1 MREENSVDQ
10 NKARRVMETSNA
22 LRRWLQRGM
31 RDEQPGLGTT
41 MMRSFGLTTTSDVG
55 EEHAL
60 IKQVWAR
67 IKKSHEVRNRT
78 TFPDF
83 LTAGDFQILAAILGT
98 RLTADEAR
106 ALTLMAAPDK
116 AGKVPLSSCCRYNS
130 QSSASRCNTPPN
142 TGTFS
147 FFIPFFCLIS

>member
-1 MREENSVDQ
+1 M
-10 NKARRVMETSNA
+10 
-22 LRRWLQRGM
+22 RRWLQRGM

-55 EEHAL
+55 ENHAL

-83 LTAGDFQILAAILGT
+83 LTAGLAHSLPCLGVSHFHWPISEHAQSVPELQRGT
-98 RLTADEAR
+98 RIKSRLKSLT
-106 ALTLMAAPDK
+106 
-116 AGKVPLSSCCRYNS
+116 S
-130 QSSASRCNTPPN
+130 
-142 TGTFS
+142 
-147 FFIPFFCLIS
+147 